1 MRLLCHP
8 IGPRCT
14 PRCALRV
21 SCARS
26 ARARCTQRAF
36 ARLMMDDFER
46 VQARAC
52 EMERVHTCM
61 ITMMQRRSARK
72 GVARRWR
79 GEENRRCGRGGP
91 CCCSTC
97 TDAQGD
103 PASAVEV
110 CAAVAGLG
118 RGVLFEGEQQARP
131 VCAVG
136 RRRLLGQL
144 CAERL
149 VAVASG
155 SPDFRWSCTL
165 SEPHACS
172 MDPEF

>member
-14 PRCALRV
+14 ARCAARV

-26 ARARCTQRAF
+26 ARVRCAQRAF
-36 ARLMMDDFER
+36 VRGMIDNFER
-46 VQARAC
+46 VQAGAW
-52 EMERVHTCM
+52 EMERVPTCM
-61 ITMMQRRSARK
+61 IAMMQRRSARK
-72 GVARRWR
+72 GAARRWR

-91 CCCSTC
+91 CSTC

-103 PASAVEV
+103 PASVVEV
-110 CAAVAGLG
+110 RAAVAGLG

>member
-14 PRCALRV
+14 PRCAACA

-26 ARARCTQRAF
+26 ARARCTQRAS
-36 ARLMMDDFER
+36 ARLMMDNFER

-72 GVARRWR
+72 GAARRWR
-79 GEENRRCGRGGP
+79 GEENRRRGRGGP
-91 CCCSTC
+91 CSTC

-110 CAAVAGLG
+110 CVAVAGLG
-118 RGVLFEGEQQARP
+118 RGVLFEGEQQARS
-131 VCAVG
+131 VCAVDCRG
-136 RRRLLGQL
+136 LLDQL
-144 CAERL
+144 CAEQL
-149 VAVASG
+149 VAAASV